1 MNRVNFV
8 LERTKQEGGIQ
19 VNFMHRNSLGNHLQV
34 QWKAVRVFKTN
45 IPNTN
50 TFPLNR
56 IFMMIQNVHNNGEGY
71 GNHRLVTVDMKW
83 SNFFYIPI
91 IRIQSTISL
100 KQWYM
105 PGTT

>member
-8 LERTKQEGGIQ
+8 LERTKQEGRIQ
-19 VNFMHRNSLGNHLQV
+19 VNFMRRNSLGNHLQV